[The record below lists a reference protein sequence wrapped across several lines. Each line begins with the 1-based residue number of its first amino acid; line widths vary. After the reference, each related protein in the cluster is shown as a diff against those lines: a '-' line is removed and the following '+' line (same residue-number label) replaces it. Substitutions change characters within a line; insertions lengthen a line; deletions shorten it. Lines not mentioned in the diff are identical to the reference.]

1 MRKKKNPQKEKVER
15 LLKLASQPVES
26 EQERQRR
33 LSSYSGRQTRSRKTG
48 DTSAK
53 RRGKSRQ

>member
-1 MRKKKNPQKEKVER
+1 MSKKQVER
-15 LLKLASQPVES
+15 LIKLASRPVES

-33 LSSYSGRQTRSRKTG
+33 LAGYSGRQTRSRKLV

-53 RRGKSRQ
+53 RRGKSLPSKERFN